1 VHVRGEFWE
10 EGSFLRGTIAGGCSA
25 IALRLELDSP
35 TNDDV
40 ALTRLVENAERVCF
54 VSQAVTNPV
63 PVELSVLHNGHV
75 LSSRESSR

>member
-25 IALRLELDSP
+25 IALQLALDSP
-35 TNDDV
+35 SDDDV

-63 PVELSVLHNGHV
+63 PVELSVLHNGRP
-75 LSSRESSR
+75 LSAQ